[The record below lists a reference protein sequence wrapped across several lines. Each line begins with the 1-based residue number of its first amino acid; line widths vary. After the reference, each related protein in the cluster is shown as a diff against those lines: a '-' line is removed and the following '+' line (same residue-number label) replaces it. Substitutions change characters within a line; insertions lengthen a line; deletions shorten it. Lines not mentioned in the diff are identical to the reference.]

1 MDTLAQSVGN
11 SIAARRRLLDL
22 TQQEVADRAGV
33 SQKYISALERGER
46 IPNLDTLDQIA
57 GALGVPVRDLLPKT
71 AVIGAAA

>member
-1 MDTLAQSVGN
+1 LDTLAQSVGN

-57 GALGVPVRDLLPKT
+57 GALGVPIRDLLPE
-71 AVIGAAA
+71 AVVTEDAA

>member
-1 MDTLAQSVGN
+1 MDTLAQAVGN
-11 SIAARRRLLDL
+11 SIAGHRRLLDL

-57 GALGVPVRDLLPKT
+57 GALGVPIRDLLPE
-71 AVIGAAA
+71 AVVTEDAA

>member
-57 GALGVPVRDLLPKT
+57 GALGVPIRDLLPE
-71 AVIGAAA
+71 AVVTEDAA